1 MIEMKVINLTQHDV
15 NVVNEDNETITF
27 KPSGKAAR
35 VPMNQEVH
43 GKIGPFK
50 VYKKVYGE
58 INFGVD
64 IEPYNV
70 YIVSNEV
77 IRALNEQNHPLTYQF
92 VAPNT
97 IKSVSATIDRVI
109 EDYIYKVTCDTVE
122 SVDKWTTTL
131 NLNNLIMPT
140 HWIGQ
145 KIYFRVYDKD
155 KVLIPRPKNE
165 PSQYSFTIK
174 QDFTTGN
181 SKNIEII
188 RGAQASLCGEKYGLV
203 EPRYIKIEQKEGT
216 NLPEN
221 YVPFDETRYIDVDYI
236 Y

>member
-27 KPSGKAAR
+27 KPSGKVAR

-58 INFGVD
+58 INFGTD

-97 IKSVSATIDRVI
+97 IKSVRGTNGSI
-109 EDYIYKVTCDTVE
+109 
-122 SVDKWTTTL
+122 
-131 NLNNLIMPT
+131 
-140 HWIGQ
+140 
-145 KIYFRVYDKD
+145 D
-155 KVLIPRPKNE
+155 KVHGFMI
-165 PSQYSFTIK
+165 
-174 QDFTTGN
+174 
-181 SKNIEII
+181 
-188 RGAQASLCGEKYGLV
+188 
-203 EPRYIKIEQKEGT
+203 
-216 NLPEN
+216 
-221 YVPFDETRYIDVDYI
+221 
-236 Y
+236 